1 MTRMTRTF
9 ARLALAVALAA
20 GAGLATGTAA
30 LADAPSERAASVVDG
45 KKKQKKPTIKVA
57 KTDLGRIL
65 VTTKGNTLYVFDPDG
80 TDTVAPKCV
89 DACADAWPA
98 YAPDRKPKVGKG
110 LDQSLAGIGG
120 GGQATYNSRLLYEFS
135 GDAEPGDT
143 AGQGVGGVWHVV
155 GADGE
160 PITS

>member
-1 MTRMTRTF
+1 MTRTL
-9 ARLALAVALAA
+9 ARVALSAVLTTGVGLAV
-20 GAGLATGTAA
+20 GAPASASSSSEQA
-30 LADAPSERAASVVDG
+30 VSAPEG
-45 KKKQKKPTIKVA
+45 KKKKAKKPTIKVA
-57 KTDLGRIL
+57 KTDLGKIL

-80 TDTVAPKCV
+80 TDTVSPKCV

-98 YAPDRKPKVGKG
+98 YAPSRKPKVKG
-110 LDQSLAGIGG
+110 LDKSLAGVGG

-135 GDAEPGDT
+135 GDTAAGDT
-143 AGQGVGGVWHVV
+143 NGQDVGGVWHVV